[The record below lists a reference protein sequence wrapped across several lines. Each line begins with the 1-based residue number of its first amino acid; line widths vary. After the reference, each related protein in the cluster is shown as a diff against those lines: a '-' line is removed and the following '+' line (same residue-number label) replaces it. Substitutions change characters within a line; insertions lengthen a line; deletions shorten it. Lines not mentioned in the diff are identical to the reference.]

1 MTAGAVPPPTA
12 LSAIW
17 YELSG
22 EQIKSWCASQ
32 QHRNYMI
39 QVEREPEVIRN
50 LKDVISA
57 NPVGRDPR
65 VYKNLAGSKLCG
77 GGQESFGS

>member
-1 MTAGAVPPPTA
+1 
-12 LSAIW
+12 
-17 YELSG
+17 
-22 EQIKSWCASQ
+22 
-32 QHRNYMI
+32 MI